1 MNREYQYTFNIS
13 GIVVCLHL
21 QHEILV
27 EDRFKLFMSDEKPD
41 YNIYF
46 QKVET
51 LDNTDGEVFYEGI
64 SYAAFSNNDSEFK
77 RKFWDRKRNKYLYS
91 TGTYDWKNR
100 VIIVKYLQGEEEMFG
115 CVNAC
120 FFYIAWE
127 EILMHERRI
136 MLHSSFVETAYG
148 SILFSGVS
156 GAGKS
161 TQADLWYK
169 YRNSRM
175 LNGDRTILQWSNE
188 ELIGYGS
195 PYAGSSKCYI
205 DDSSR
210 ISAIVF
216 PEKKNFCKVRKLD
229 RGTAFRRI
237 FSGLT
242 VNSWNVEFVEF
253 ACSMAEKIVK
263 LIPCYEL
270 SCTPDKNAVEVLE
283 KVLREEVVYE

>member
-1 MNREYQYTFNIS
+1 
-13 GIVVCLHL
+13 
-21 QHEILV
+21 
-27 EDRFKLFMSDEKPD
+27 
-41 YNIYF
+41 
-46 QKVET
+46 
-51 LDNTDGEVFYEGI
+51 
-64 SYAAFSNNDSEFK
+64 
-77 RKFWDRKRNKYLYS
+77 
-91 TGTYDWKNR
+91 
-100 VIIVKYLQGEEEMFG
+100 
-115 CVNAC
+115 
-120 FFYIAWE
+120 
-127 EILMHERRI
+127 
-136 MLHSSFVETAYG
+136 
-148 SILFSGVS
+148 
-156 GAGKS
+156 
-161 TQADLWYK
+161 
-169 YRNSRM
+169 M